1 MTGRL
6 PSQLPRGLAVVLVL
20 CALAVMV
27 PSSAYSQPATAPLG
41 MDCKEA
47 PTPDMPGQGLSAFF
61 HKAPD
66 PLPGREDPFARGAST
81 TIYEQYGYAGLR
93 WNTYDLGCGPDAA
106 RHPDAVIGTAV
117 SNWMLN
123 LPLSL
128 TALTSSITEVAFAPS
143 FLDVFDPTIR
153 RVSEALHEGL
163 FASWVPAVIA
173 LLGIMVLVK
182 ARRAALATTAASIGW
197 ALIVILV
204 ATALFKW
211 PIAAGHFADDTVT
224 ATLGAV
230 VGDLN
235 DEHETKSPGVT
246 VASNVHESV
255 FYSAWLAGTL
265 GSTDSVTAK
274 RYGPDLFQAQALTW
288 SQAKIVHEDPERGE
302 QIIAEKKQQFED
314 IAAQIQDTDPAAYEH
329 LTGKR
334 SDTRVGYALLATLAA
349 LLALPF
355 LLVAALLLMGSFLIV
370 RLAVMLFPAFATIGV
385 FPAGRSVVTG
395 IGRTVGAA
403 LVNAVIFGIGAA
415 VTIRVL
421 GLILDPASKLP
432 GWLAM
437 VLMPLFGFI
446 MWVALKPFRRLT
458 TMVSPHADPF
468 NDAAGAVGHAS
479 DKAKRWT
486 KRAAGTA
493 AAAYT
498 GGVAAA
504 VTADALDDE
513 PEETVPD
520 RAEARPTPAEPL
532 PVASPSD
539 TNPGGSVAALPAADE
554 PSNPSPPPPP
564 PGPDGPDASPSSPRP
579 ESMAAGSA
587 LDEPLAPRPPAEE
600 TPLPPTEPEWYDGE
614 EVYTIY
620 RPADDDPDASP
631 GADDAT

>member
-1 MTGRL
+1 MRCRVPPRL
-6 PSQLPRGLAVVLVL
+6 PRSLALVMALCGLVL
-20 CALAVMV
+20 MMPA
-27 PSSAYSQPATAPLG
+27 SAHSQPARAPLG

-61 HKAPD
+61 QKRPD
-66 PLPGREDPFARGAST
+66 PQPAQEDPFTRDAST
-81 TIYEQYGYAGLR
+81 TVYEQYGYAGLR
-93 WNTYDLGCGPDAA
+93 WNNYDLGCGPDAA
-106 RHPDAVIGTAV
+106 RNPDAVVGTAV

-123 LPLSL
+123 LPISF
-128 TALTSSITEVAFAPS
+128 TAMTASITEVAFAPS

-153 RVSEALHEGL
+153 RVSDALYEGL

-173 LLGIMVLVK
+173 LLGIMVLLK

-197 ALIVILV
+197 ALMVILV
-204 ATALFKW
+204 ATAIFKW

-224 ATLGAV
+224 QTLGAV

-235 DEHETKSPGVT
+235 SEHEAKNPGVT
-246 VASNVHESV
+246 VASNVHESI
-255 FYSAWLAGTL
+255 FYSSWLAGTL
-265 GSTDSVTAK
+265 GSTDSATAE
-274 RYGPDLFQAQALTW
+274 RYGPELFKAQALTW
-288 SQAKIVHEDPERGE
+288 AEAEIVQNDPERGQ
-302 QIIAEKKQQFED
+302 QIIEEKEQRYEEIAEE
-314 IAAQIQDTDPAAYEH
+314 IQDSDPAAYEH

-334 SDTRVGYALLATLAA
+334 SDTRVGYALLATVAA

-385 FPAGRSVVTG
+385 FPAGRGVVVG

-421 GLILDPASKLP
+421 GLILDPASRLP
-432 GWLAM
+432 GWLAL

-458 TMVSPHADPF
+458 TMVSPHVDPF
-468 NDAAGAVGHAS
+468 NDAAGAVGDAS
-479 DKAKRWT
+479 NSAKRWS
-486 KRAAGTA
+486 KRAVGTA

-504 VTADALDDE
+504 YTADALDDDRK
-513 PEETVPD
+513 ETVPD
-520 RAEARPTPAEPL
+520 RAEARPTPAEPV
-532 PVASPSD
+532 PVAAASHDASPGAPV
-539 TNPGGSVAALPAADE
+539 TALPASTV
-554 PSNPSPPPPP
+554 PSDPSPASAPPSGD
-564 PGPDGPDASPSSPRP
+564 PGTSPFGARP
-579 ESMAAGSA
+579 ESSPVVPT
-587 LDEPLAPRPPAEE
+587 LDEPPAPRPPAEE
-600 TPLPPTEPEWYDGE
+600 TPLPPTEPEWYEGE

-620 RPADDDPDASP
+620 RPAEDASATP
-631 GADDAT
+631 GADDAA

>member
-6 PSQLPRGLAVVLVL
+6 SRVLAVVLAL
-20 CALAVMV
+20 CGLALIA
-27 PSSAYSQPATAPLG
+27 PASAYSQPAKAPFG

-47 PTPDMPGQGLSAFF
+47 PTPDMPGHGLSAFF
-61 HKAPD
+61 HKTPD
-66 PLPGREDPFARGAST
+66 QLPAHEDPFARGAST

-93 WNTYDLGCGPDAA
+93 WNTYDLGCGPDTA
-106 RHPDAVIGTAV
+106 RHPDAVIGTAI

-123 LPLSL
+123 LPVSL

-197 ALIVILV
+197 ALMVILV

-211 PIAAGHFADDTVT
+211 PITAGHFADDTVT

-230 VGDLN
+230 VGDLS

-246 VASNVHESV
+246 VASNVHESIL
-255 FYSAWLAGTL
+255 YSAWLAGTL
-265 GSTDSVTAK
+265 GSTDSVTAR
-274 RYGPDLFQAQALTW
+274 RYGPELFQTQALTW
-288 SQAKIVHEDPERGE
+288 SEAKIVHDDPERGE
-302 QIIAEKKQQFED
+302 QIIAEKQQRFED
-314 IAAQIQDTDPAAYEH
+314 IAAEIQDSDPAAYEH

-355 LLVAALLLMGSFLIV
+355 LLVAALLLIGSFLIV

-385 FPAGRSVVTG
+385 FPAGRGVVTG

-403 LVNAVIFGIGAA
+403 LVNAVVFGIGAA

-432 GWLAM
+432 AWLAM

-504 VTADALDDE
+504 VTADALDEE

-520 RAEARPTPAEPL
+520 RAEARPTPTEPL
-532 PVASPSD
+532 PVASR
-539 TNPGGSVAALPAADE
+539 PGGSVAALPAADE
-554 PSNPSPPPPP
+554 PSDPMPPPS
-564 PGPDGPDASPSSPRP
+564 GGPDASPSSPRS
-579 ESMAAGSA
+579 ESTAAGPA
-587 LDEPLAPRPPAEE
+587 LDEPTAPRPPAED

-620 RPADDDPDASP
+620 RPADDDPDATP
-631 GADDAT
+631 GADDAA

>member
-1 MTGRL
+1 VTARL
-6 PSQLPRGLAVVLVL
+6 PGQFPRALAVVLVL

-27 PSSAYSQPATAPLG
+27 PSSAYSQPMTAPLG

-61 HKAPD
+61 HKTSD
-66 PLPGREDPFARGAST
+66 PLPAHEDPFAAGAST
-81 TIYEQYGYAGLR
+81 TVYEQYGYAGLR
-93 WNTYDLGCGPDAA
+93 WNTYDLGCGPDTA
-106 RHPDAVIGTAV
+106 RHPDAVIGTAI

-143 FLDVFDPTIR
+143 FLDVFDPAIR
-153 RVSEALHEGL
+153 RVSNALHEGL

-173 LLGIMVLVK
+173 LLGLMVLVK

-197 ALIVILV
+197 ALIVILI

-235 DEHETKSPGVT
+235 DEHETTSPGVT
-246 VASNVHESV
+246 VASNVHESIL
-255 FYSAWLAGTL
+255 YSAWLAGTL

-274 RYGPDLFQAQALTW
+274 RYGPELFQAQALTW
-288 SQAKIVHEDPERGE
+288 SEAQIVRDDPERGQ
-302 QIIAEKKQQFED
+302 QIIAEKQQRFED
-314 IAAQIQDTDPAAYEH
+314 IAAQIQDADPAAYEH

-334 SDTRVGYALLATLAA
+334 SDTRFGYALLATLAA

-385 FPAGRSVVTG
+385 FPAGRGVVTG

-403 LVNAVIFGIGAA
+403 LVNAVVFGIGAA

-432 GWLAM
+432 AWLAL

-446 MWVALKPFRRLT
+446 MWIALKPFRRLT
-458 TMVSPHADPF
+458 TMVSPQADPF

-479 DKAKRWT
+479 GKARRWT
-486 KRAAGTA
+486 KRAVGTA

-504 VTADALDDE
+504 VTADALDDD

-520 RAEARPTPAEPL
+520 RAEARPTPADPL
-532 PVASPSD
+532 SVAASPGA
-539 TNPGGSVAALPAADE
+539 NPAGSVAALPAADE

-564 PGPDGPDASPSSPRP
+564 PHPGGPDTSPSGPRS
-579 ESMAAGSA
+579 ESTAAGPA
-587 LDEPLAPRPPAEE
+587 LDEPPAPRPPAEE

-614 EVYTIY
+614 EVYSIY
-620 RPADDDPDASP
+620 RPADDDPNAIP
-631 GADDAT
+631 GADDAA